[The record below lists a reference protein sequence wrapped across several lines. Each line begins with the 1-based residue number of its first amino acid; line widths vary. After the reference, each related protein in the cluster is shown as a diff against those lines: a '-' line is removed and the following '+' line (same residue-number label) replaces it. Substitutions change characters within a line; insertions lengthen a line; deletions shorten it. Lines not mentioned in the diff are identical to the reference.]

1 MQFFNTDLSNQDRN
15 VLTTPAS
22 ESIEIDDE
30 TFLQNPIYNDDVIVP
45 PTSETVATALRLCQV
60 PETLQI
66 QTHNGDPAL
75 DPRTSTSYDSTS
87 SPTTD
92 VPYRQTSASRID
104 IKAGDSDQLKE
115 SRGES
120 NSNIHTDPVTGYST
134 LSRPD
139 KSHLT
144 FNQVPFYESVNLKVK
159 DVCLQGD
166 NKVTAHAINYQ
177 YSTLKQDS
185 CLTLTASHASS
196 CNKVNPQLQEV
207 SVQYQTLPTTKHTIP
222 TDPETGYSSMLRP
235 DRVVPPT
242 GPVPLYHVI
251 KVQHK
256 DPAVVEECSEK
267 QSCSHT
273 SSSTSSGHSPTM

>member
-1 MQFFNTDLSNQDRN
+1 MQFFNTDLSNQDRH
-15 VLTTPAS
+15 VLTTPAY

-45 PTSETVATALRLCQV
+45 PTSETAAATPRLCQV

-75 DPRTSTSYDSTS
+75 DLRTSTSYDSTS
-87 SPTTD
+87 SSTTHA
-92 VPYRQTSASRID
+92 PYHQTSASKID

-134 LSRPD
+134 LSRPE
-139 KSHLT
+139 KSHPT
-144 FNQVPFYESVNLKVK
+144 FNRVPFYESVKVK
-159 DVCLQGD
+159 DFCLQSD
-166 NKVTAHAINYQ
+166 DKVTAHAINYQ

-185 CLTLTASHASS
+185 HPPLITSHASG
-196 CNKVNPQLQEV
+196 CKKTNPQEV
-207 SVQYQTLPTTKHTIP
+207 SVQYQALPTIKHAIP

-235 DRVVPPT
+235 DRVVPPS

-251 KVQHK
+251 RVQHK
-256 DPAVVEECSEK
+256 NPAVVEECSEK
-267 QSCSHT
+267 QSGSHT
-273 SSSTSSGHSPTM
+273 SSSISSGHNPTT